1 MDTPSTDW
9 QCKEIV
15 PNKFSVTFRRCS
27 FKAWKDGYCKIHH
40 PDSVKARQEKQ
51 RLKYEEERAKS
62 PYMLLQ
68 KATERYQQ
76 LERELSAEQEKV
88 KQLREAFSYMLGPI
102 DDEKIGWR
110 GRNPPSNDHFS
121 CEFCAKSHLDCT
133 LIEHQD
139 DCPVTIARAILEKT
153 K

>member
-9 QCKEIV
+9 QCKESV

-62 PYMLLQ
+62 PFMLLK
-68 KATERYQQ
+68 KASERNQQ
-76 LERELSAEQEKV
+76 LERELAAEQEKV
-88 KQLREAFSYMLGPI
+88 KELREALAQMT
-102 DDEKIGWR
+102 DEVCKYCYAPGFDQM
-110 GRNPPSNDHFS
+110 G
-121 CEFCAKSHLDCT
+121 AY
-133 LIEHQD
+133 
-139 DCPVTIARAILEKT
+139 VTNARAILEKT